1 MMIRSAAEASS
12 AAISCSSRRRKVL
25 NSQTCSMIWHCW
37 PRLRESSWRKSF
49 TRIPV
54 TESSKVARSTNRF
67 ASFHRCH
74 TGGSVTVVFMSS
86 RATLLLIPNSKFC
99 QVNMPGFSP
108 REPSTS
114 HPRDTLGLGP
124 RGQSTAAA
132 RRFTERCICS
142 RILAKLVPSNRGR
155 DSVETL
161 EGYRNPQ
168 GGAKAELAMYI
179 GGSPEI
185 YRRYTGGIS
194 DHHRPPSNVPPVQHA
209 RLPHSPPACH
219 RPAPLSY

>member
-1 MMIRSAAEASS
+1 
-12 AAISCSSRRRKVL
+12 
-25 NSQTCSMIWHCW
+25 
-37 PRLRESSWRKSF
+37 
-49 TRIPV
+49 
-54 TESSKVARSTNRF
+54 
-67 ASFHRCH
+67 
-74 TGGSVTVVFMSS
+74 VTVVFMSS

-114 HPRDTLGLGP
+114 HPRYTLGLGP

-142 RILAKLVPSNRGR
+142 RILAKSVPSNRSR

-168 GGAKAELAMYI
+168 WVAKAEQTKYI

-194 DHHRPPSNVPPVQHA
+194 EQHRLPSIVHPVQHA

-219 RPAPLSY
+219 RPEPLPY

>member
-1 MMIRSAAEASS
+1 MMIRSEAEASS

-37 PRLRESSWRKSF
+37 PTSRKRPWQNSF

-54 TESSKVARSTNRF
+54 TGSSKVARSTNRF

-86 RATLLLIPNSKFC
+86 RATLLLIPNSRFC

-124 RGQSTAAA
+124 RGQRTSP
-132 RRFTERCICS
+132 RGEQRLNQRCIS
-142 RILAKLVPSNRGR
+142 EVH
-155 DSVETL
+155 
-161 EGYRNPQ
+161 
-168 GGAKAELAMYI
+168 
-179 GGSPEI
+179 
-185 YRRYTGGIS
+185 RRYTGDIPEVY
-194 DHHRPPSNVPPVQHA
+194 RTNTVPPPMFLQCSTHA
-209 RLPHSPPACH
+209 YRTHLPLVIGLRRYHTDDH
-219 RPAPLSY
+219 T